1 MRFAEFLS
9 EPCSPGPFRGTQTSP
24 RSPGEWGEG
33 GEALA
38 GSLAPLRFL
47 PQTFLPARS
56 AAPKPLRPPLPP
68 AGVNVLN
75 PHQGPGDPLF
85 IFVSVLAEIALGGG
99 EAADLVRIN
108 AN

>member
-1 MRFAEFLS
+1 M
-9 EPCSPGPFRGTQTSP
+9 
-24 RSPGEWGEG
+24 
-33 GEALA
+33 
-38 GSLAPLRFL
+38 LAPWPPSASFLRPSCL
-47 PQTFLPARS
+47 HVP